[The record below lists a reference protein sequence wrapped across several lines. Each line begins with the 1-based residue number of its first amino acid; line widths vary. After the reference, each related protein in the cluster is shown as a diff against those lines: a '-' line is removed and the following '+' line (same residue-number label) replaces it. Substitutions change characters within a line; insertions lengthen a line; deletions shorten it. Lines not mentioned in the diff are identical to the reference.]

1 MNYVKTQL
9 LDFPE
14 GPVVKSPPANP
25 GDVGSISGPGLNPRQ
40 LDPWVTTTEPVL

>member
-1 MNYVKTQL
+1 MNYVKMQL

-25 GDVGSISGPGLNPRQ
+25 GDVSSISGLGLNPRQ
-40 LDPWVTTTEPVL
+40 LSPWITT